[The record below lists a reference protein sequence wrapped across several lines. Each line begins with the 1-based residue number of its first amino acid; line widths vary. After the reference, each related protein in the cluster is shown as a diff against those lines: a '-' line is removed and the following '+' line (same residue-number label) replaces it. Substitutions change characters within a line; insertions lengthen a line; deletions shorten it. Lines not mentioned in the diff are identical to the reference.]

1 MNFYLVLRQHAAPID
16 DHASVVERLTWMRA
30 QHERATVLI
39 SGPSSDGM
47 TGIYV
52 LRVASRE
59 EASGLAASDPLARDD
74 RVRIEII
81 EWDVHQLLGIGSFD
95 PPPAAT

>member
-1 MNFYLVLRQHAAPID
+1 MTTRASSSTSPGCAP
-16 DHASVVERLTWMRA
+16 STSG
-30 QHERATVLI
+30 ATVLI

-59 EASGLAASDPLARDD
+59 GASGLAASDPLARDD